1 MRAVLLCGFA
11 LLLVTACNAGP
22 KVIIKEQEDTTPV
35 AKPAPVANWDYKQDS
50 GSSWA
55 CAHSAD
61 NAAELCFRKEQGHLD
76 CYLHLPFRQGNPFFC
91 QRGRCMTNLKVDA
104 GPQQTVEGTD
114 DEAGGTR
121 ILFLPDPQKLLHE
134 VQQAKQLRVTPPMFG
149 VEQEFVFN
157 VSGLKW
163 K

>member
-1 MRAVLLCGFA
+1 
-11 LLLVTACNAGP
+11 
-22 KVIIKEQEDTTPV
+22 
-35 AKPAPVANWDYKQDS
+35 
-50 GSSWA
+50 
-55 CAHSAD
+55 
-61 NAAELCFRKEQGHLD
+61 
-76 CYLHLPFRQGNPFFC
+76 
-91 QRGRCMTNLKVDA
+91 MTKLKVDA

-149 VEQEFVFN
+149 VEQEFVFD